1 MNLKEQQESTK
12 GIIDNIIRELLRA
25 RRTAGLT
32 QKELSSRTGIAQS
45 DISKLERGI
54 GNPSLKTLARLAE
67 GMDLHLS
74 LTFMPKK
81 AE

>member
-54 GNPSLKTLARLAE
+54 GNP
-67 GMDLHLS
+67 LS
-74 LTFMPKK
+74 ENAGTSGGGNGSSAVPYIH
-81 AE
+81 AQES

>member
-12 GIIDNIIRELLRA
+12 GIIDSIIRELLRA

-67 GMDLHLS
+67 GMDLQMS

>member
-32 QKELSSRTGIAQS
+32 QKELSSRTGIA
-45 DISKLERGI
+45 G
-54 GNPSLKTLARLAE
+54 
-67 GMDLHLS
+67 S
-74 LTFMPKK
+74 LTV
-81 AE
+81 

>member
-1 MNLKEQQESTK
+1 MSLKQQESTK
-12 GIIDNIIRELLRA
+12 DITDCIIRELLRA
-25 RRTAGLT
+25 RRTTGLT

-67 GMDLHLS
+67 GMDLQLS
-74 LTFMPKK
+74 LTFMPKN
-81 AE
+81 AG